1 MGGIKV
7 KKILGLITTIILCL
21 TLIIPST
28 AAYADQLNLGI
39 KSYLVIDAETGYV
52 LYQDNA
58 DQAFAPASITK
69 IMTMYLIFEALEN
82 GQISIDDMVIPSE
95 QVRSVQHP
103 ENTQLFLVPGREFP
117 VKELISA
124 IAVPS
129 ASDAA
134 IAMGEHIAGS
144 EQDFVALMN
153 ERARELGLTNT
164 NFVNP
169 HGLDA
174 PGHVMSARDIA
185 ILSQRL
191 IMEYPQVLQY
201 SSQQVY
207 TPPAWHVDAF
217 GNKFYPLPSTFRSL
231 LRNNVGVIDGLK
243 TGYTTDAGFSMS
255 VTANIAG
262 RRYIIVV
269 MGAESQAHRQSII
282 ENIIRSE
289 IPANFQTVRVTE
301 ESDIIDNLSIP
312 RAHQTYVPVGTL
324 KNVALVVPRTNPE
337 AEQVVTINE
346 GIRAPL
352 NAGDEVGKVTYY
364 VEGQAVHTAAVYALE
379 DVPQANIFVR
389 IIRGFVSIFT
399 GAFNWI
405 KNTFF

>member
-1 MGGIKV
+1 MKKYMGLVTI
-7 KKILGLITTIILCL
+7 IILCL

-39 KSYLVIDAETGYV
+39 KSYFVMDAETGYI
-52 LYQDNA
+52 LYENNA

-69 IMTMYLIFEALEN
+69 IMTMYLIFEAIEN
-82 GQISIDDMVIPSE
+82 GQISIDDMVAPTE

-117 VKELISA
+117 VRELISA

-153 ERARELGLTNT
+153 ERARDLGLTNT

-191 IMEYPQVLQY
+191 IMDYPEVLQY
-201 SSQQVY
+201 SNQQVY
-207 TPPAWHVDAF
+207 TPPEWHVDAF
-217 GNKFYPLPSTFRSL
+217 GNRFYPLPSTYRNL
-231 LRNNVGVIDGLK
+231 LRNNAGVIDGLK
-243 TGYTTDAGFSMS
+243 TGYTLDAGFSMS

-262 RRYIIVV
+262 RKYIVVV

-282 ENIIRSE
+282 ENIIRTE
-289 IPANFQTVRVTE
+289 IPTNFQSIRVTE
-301 ESDIIDNLSIP
+301 EDDIIDNVSIP
-312 RAHQTYVPVGTL
+312 RARQAYVPVGTL
-324 KNVALVVPRTNPE
+324 KNVALVVPRANPE

-352 NAGDEVGKVTYY
+352 NAGDEVGLITYY
-364 VEGQAVHTAAVYALE
+364 VDDQAVHTVPVYALE

-389 IIRGFVSIFT
+389 FLRGFVSIFT
-399 GAFNWI
+399 GSFNWI